1 MSDPVVCIIMR
12 SFNEGWA
19 LRETLPAIRAQEYRN
34 WELIV
39 IDSGSTDGSVD
50 LIRQAQPAHFIQ
62 IQPHEYN
69 PSRVM
74 NHGMELARSEY
85 GIFLNA
91 DATPQGAVWLGP
103 LVNCLQNPLTAAVF
117 GRQIPR
123 PDCQAVYACDYDRC
137 FGPKRESAKWEHF
150 FSMVSS
156 GIRKDIWARR
166 GFLEKLQYAE
176 DDEYTR
182 WARANNYNVIYCPTS
197 VVMHSHNYSPA
208 QAYQRSFGDA
218 KALA

>member
-1 MSDPVVCIIMR
+1 MPDPLLTIIVR

-19 LRETLPAIRAQEYRN
+19 LRDTLPALQQQEYRN

-50 LIRQAQPAHFIQ
+50 LIRQAKPKIFIQ

-74 NHGMELARSEY
+74 NRGMSLAQSEY

-91 DATPQGAVWLGP
+91 DATPQGANWLRP
-103 LVNCLQNPLTAAVF
+103 LAAPLLDPKVAASF

-123 PDCQAVYACDYDRC
+123 P
-137 FGPKRESAKWEHF
+137 
-150 FSMVSS
+150 
-156 GIRKDIWARR
+156 
-166 GFLEKLQYAE
+166 
-176 DDEYTR
+176 
-182 WARANNYNVIYCPTS
+182 
-197 VVMHSHNYSPA
+197 
-208 QAYQRSFGDA
+208 
-218 KALA
+218 